1 MLTASAAL
9 EEVTVDKE
17 ESNGVDD
24 AERRAT
30 PRFGIS
36 AQVRLHG
43 EESWSGV
50 YQTADLSV
58 SGAFLISDSPPPRG
72 SMVKLDLELNADNT
86 FQGLEA
92 LVVHVRTEATEP
104 SARGCGVM
112 FVRLAKDQAESLRT
126 AVSEKLDD

>member
-1 MLTASAAL
+1 MSTDESDSP
-9 EEVTVDKE
+9 EEI
-17 ESNGVDD
+17 
-24 AERRAT
+24 ERRAT

-43 EESWSGV
+43 GESWSGV
-50 YQTADLSV
+50 YHTADLSV

-72 SMVKLDLELNADNT
+72 SMVKLDLEVDSQST
-86 FQGLEA
+86 FRNLEA

-112 FVRLAKDQAESLRT
+112 FVRLEKKQAESLRT
-126 AVSEKLDD
+126 AVSQQLED